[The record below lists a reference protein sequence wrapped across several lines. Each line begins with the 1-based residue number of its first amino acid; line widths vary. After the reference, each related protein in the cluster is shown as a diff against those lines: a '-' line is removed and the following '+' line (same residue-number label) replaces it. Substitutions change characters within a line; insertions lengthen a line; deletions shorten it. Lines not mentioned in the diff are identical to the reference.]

1 MQRRPAIFRNATHA
15 IMPRHVRQAQE
26 RPMTL
31 RQLATWLV
39 AITCLG
45 IIALHYL
52 EAGQE
57 ATAHPPSSD
66 FYKFY
71 VSAER
76 WQSGKSPYWIIPPR
90 IKPGDACHPDAVREK
105 GQPKGGAA
113 ELLVL
118 GGPIPCLAPNLNP
131 PIFMALMAPLAKL
144 PYPTA
149 WWSWGYLSVLC
160 AWASVWLMTGTLGMT
175 RPGRALACFVLTTA
189 LFGYYPHFI
198 DFALGQVGSV
208 LMLPL
213 TLGWLALRNK
223 RPQLAGVWWGLAA
236 SFKPFLLMLVLAMF
250 VLRQWRASLA
260 FALTAITL
268 GLIGLLWMGWDAHDH
283 YRMVAANVTWTTSN
297 WNASIPGLIDRAFS
311 GLDPLQHPEVS
322 AIRRSIIGLL
332 CSAVVFS
339 AGWLLHRS
347 RHLPAPKQAD
357 LTVML
362 LMPTV
367 ILVSP
372 LGWLYYLPWLM
383 LSGIVAWH
391 MHYDLIQ
398 GRAWILALLAP
409 LAATLL
415 PIGMKAVPTPR
426 NPTIWWG
433 IDALYGYALLGTWL
447 IVVFMAREWIAIV
460 ECQDH
465 RPLRQQSG

>member
-1 MQRRPAIFRNATHA
+1 
-15 IMPRHVRQAQE
+15 
-26 RPMTL
+26 MTL

-45 IIALHYL
+45 MITLQYL

-76 WQSGKSPYWIIPPR
+76 WHSGKSPYWIIPPR
-90 IKPGDACHPDAVREK
+90 IKPGDACHPDTVREK

-113 ELLVL
+113 EMLVL

-149 WWSWGYLSVLC
+149 WWIWGIFSVLC
-160 AWASVWLMTGTLGMT
+160 AWASVWLMTGTLGMS
-175 RPGRALACFVLTTA
+175 RRGRVLACLVLITA

-213 TLGWLALRNK
+213 TLGWLALRSE
-223 RPQLAGVWWGLAA
+223 RPQLAGIWWGLAA
-236 SFKPFLLMLVLAMF
+236 SLKPFLLMLVLALL
-250 VLRQWRASLA
+250 VLRQWRACLA
-260 FALTAITL
+260 FALTALAL
-268 GLIGLLWMGWDAHDH
+268 GLIGLLWMGWDVHDH
-283 YRMVAANVTWTTSN
+283 YRMVAAHVTWTTSN
-297 WNASIPGLIDRAFS
+297 WNASIPGLVDRAFS
-311 GLDPLQHPEVS
+311 GLDPLQHPEVPP
-322 AIRRSIIGLL
+322 IRRLIIALL
-332 CSAVVFS
+332 GSVVVLS
-339 AGWLLHRS
+339 AGWLLHRG
-347 RHLPAPKQAD
+347 RRLPTPHQAD
-357 LTVML
+357 LAAML
-362 LMPTV
+362 GMPTV

-383 LSGIVAWH
+383 LPGFVAWH
-391 MHYDLIQ
+391 MRACLAQ
-398 GRAWILALLAP
+398 GRAWNLALLVP
-409 LAATLL
+409 LVATLQ
-415 PIGMKAVPTPR
+415 PIGMKPVPTPR

-433 IDALYGYALLGTWL
+433 MDALYGYALLGTWL
-447 IVVFMAREWIAIV
+447 IVMLMALAWLAAMA
-460 ECQDH
+460 QQN
-465 RPLRQQSG
+465 LASTSRQ